1 MSPPILPARAPFP
14 TFLISFA
21 VMVVLATALPI
32 PHLVPF
38 APSGWLE
45 ANSVDGGGNRVDR
58 VRESVSVAALALI
71 VGITPGRLASRTM
84 QSCAAGTMGWFGP
97 KARLGGSIEE
107 QEGFR
112 LRMKG
117 VWSDG

>member
-1 MSPPILPARAPFP
+1 MGTVSPAILPARAPFP

-21 VMVVLATALPI
+21 AMVVLATALPI

-71 VGITPGRLASRTM
+71 VGITPGRLV
-84 QSCAAGTMGWFGP
+84 GWSVGRLVGWSVGRSDDAVLRRRHYGVVRAKGP
-97 KARLGGSIEE
+97 AR
-107 QEGFR
+107 R
-112 LRMKG
+112 KH
-117 VWSDG
+117 

>member
-1 MSPPILPARAPFP
+1 MSPAILQTRAPFP

-71 VGITPGRLASRTM
+71 GGITPCRLAGRTM